1 MNQANVI
8 SLLRTLLIFAGTFFI
23 GHSVLNQPITSD
35 VWDMVIG
42 VSTTAAGAIW
52 AVATKTATPDII
64 ESSARVLFTGI
75 GGFLVAAGILS
86 NEKLQAILG
95 LIAPLIAFIQSMA
108 SKSKVVSLTVGKSMA
123 VTNKNGQLTGNVK
136 KVA

>member
-8 SLLRTLLIFAGTFFI
+8 SLIRTLLVFAGTFFI

-35 VWDMVIG
+35 VWDMIIG
-42 VSTTAAGAIW
+42 VSTTLVGGVWAI
-52 AVATKTATPDII
+52 ATKTATPDMI
-64 ESSARVLFTGI
+64 ESSVRVVFTGI

-108 SKSKVVSLTVGKSMA
+108 SKSKVVSLTVGKSVA
-123 VTNKNGQLTGNVK
+123 VTNKSGQLTGNVK